1 MRNPQ
6 PEKLP
11 AELAEVA
18 DTIRC
23 YGPDPD
29 GLQLE
34 RVRMRALTHISRT
47 TTGRGLMKSKIIT
60 LIIAAGLV
68 GTAGTAGVIAASN
81 GGGSK
86 SAAKSQY
93 VDDKEKCNS
102 GRGNDSETEPDNDC
116 DPGNSGGNNNGG
128 D

>member
-34 RVRMRALTHISRT
+34 RVRTRALTHISRT

-93 VDDKEKCNS
+93 VDKEKCNS